1 MTTPKE
7 FMRDGKVA
15 HYSVGAVVQKDG
27 KYLLIDRAI
36 PPLGFAGIAGHVDAA
51 ESVQGAL
58 VREVEEESG
67 FKVTLHKLL
76 FEEFLAWNWCSK
88 GVEGHR
94 WYLFECGVE
103 GEVKQ
108 NYRETKSVGWY
119 SKEQIQK
126 LTLEPVWEYWFK
138 KLAILL

>member
-1 MTTPKE
+1 MIAPKE
-7 FMRDGKVA
+7 ILRDGKVA
-15 HYSVGAVVQKDG
+15 HYSVGAIIQKDG
-27 KYLLIDRAI
+27 KYFLIDRAI
-36 PPLGFAGIAGHVDAA
+36 PPLGFAGIAGNVDAA
-51 ESVQGAL
+51 ESVQEAL

>member
-1 MTTPKE
+1 MIAPKE
-7 FMRDGKVA
+7 ILRGGKIA
-15 HYSVGAVVQKDG
+15 HCSVGAVIKKDG
-27 KYLLIDRAI
+27 KYFLIDRAI

-51 ESVQGAL
+51 ESVQEAL

>member
-1 MTTPKE
+1 MIAPKE
-7 FMRDGKVA
+7 ILRDGKVA
-15 HYSVGAVVQKDG
+15 HYSVGAIIQKDG
-27 KYLLIDRAI
+27 KYFLIDRAI

-51 ESVQGAL
+51 ESVQEAL

-119 SKEQIQK
+119 SKDQIQK